1 MAVYKLKDGDQIR
14 TVIAVKASETVIP
27 AGSIVALS
35 SGLIVAGAAASAAI
49 AWCPK
54 GAAAGTTECEVTVGN
69 NFTLV
74 GTADAVFAA
83 AYRGGE
89 YDMNDTTQTI
99 DWGASSTDV
108 FKVGITADSGTVG
121 SASNVEV
128 KINKPLF

>member
-1 MAVYKLKDGDQIR
+1 MAYKLKEGEKVR
-14 TVIAVKASETVIP
+14 TTIAVKDSATVIT
-27 AGSIVALS
+27 AGQLVALS
-35 SGLIVAGAAASAAI
+35 SGLIVAAAAASTRI

-54 GAAAGTTECEVTVGN
+54 GAAAGTTECEVTLGDD
-69 NFTLV
+69 FTLV

-89 YDMNDTTQTI
+89 YDINDTTQTI

-108 FKVGITADSGTVG
+108 LRIGITADAGTVG

-128 KINKPLF
+128 RINKPLF